1 MHMMFRAGD
10 WVEVRSKEEILATL
24 DKDGRLEQLPFMPQL
39 FQYCG
44 QRFKVTKRADKT
56 CDTVTG
62 SVTGRYVGR
71 RKTYAVHLE
80 HRCDG
85 QAYGGC
91 QAGCLI
97 FWKEAWLKPIGKET
111 APEVDADVRLSNR
124 THACTEADVLRA
136 TRVDLPGEKVRYACQ
151 ATGLLEFTSALKW
164 WDVKQYVQ
172 AYHSRNVSLSELL
185 RGLAYLFYFYGT
197 MAGSERFGKPSRWLY
212 DRFQTIWG
220 GFPFPRRTGSIPVG
234 QLTPRADLNLRSG
247 DVVRMKS
254 YADILAT
261 LDQAS
266 SNRGLKFDAE
276 FVPYCGKT
284 FRVLRQVERFVDEKT
299 GLMRTLKTPAVILD
313 GVYCKSLF
321 AGQRMFCP
329 RGIYLW
335 CREIWLERVSE
346 SAVTQT
352 AQLAEGG
359 CHAALTTALGATP
372 QRSTSPIV
380 PSGQTQSGL
389 TQSPWVDA
397 TRPHP
402 IGAGPA
408 PGLDSSP

>member
-1 MHMMFRAGD
+1 M
-10 WVEVRSKEEILATL
+10 
-24 DKDGRLEQLPFMPQL
+24 
-39 FQYCG
+39 
-44 QRFKVTKRADKT
+44 
-56 CDTVTG
+56 
-62 SVTGRYVGR
+62 
-71 RKTYAVHLE
+71 
-80 HRCDG
+80 
-85 QAYGGC
+85 QAY
-91 QAGCLI
+91 
-97 FWKEAWLKPIGKET
+97 
-111 APEVDADVRLSNR
+111 R
-124 THACTEADVLRA
+124 
-136 TRVDLPGEKVRYACQ
+136 
-151 ATGLLEFTSALKW
+151 
-164 WDVKQYVQ
+164 
-172 AYHSRNVSLSELL
+172 SRNVSLSELL
-185 RGLAYLFYFYGT
+185 RGLAYSFYFYGT

-234 QLTPRADLNLRSG
+234 QLTPRADLNYRSG

-254 YADILAT
+254 YTDILAT

-276 FVPYCGKT
+276 FVPYCGRT

-321 AGQRMFCP
+321 TGQRIFCP

-346 SAVTQT
+346 STVTQT

-359 CHAALTTALGATP
+359 CHAALATALGATP
-372 QRSTSPIV
+372 QQSTSPIV
-380 PSGQTQSGL
+380 PSGQSQSGL
-389 TQSPWVDA
+389 AQSPWVDA
-397 TRPHP
+397 TRPHA